1 MDGWGFL
8 RWFNV
13 ELNGYRRLLREF
25 VICLGS
31 LSAKMGVKFQ
41 LSFSELVF
49 KVRLLRLFGINIE
62 HFFIDDE
69 NLSLCRVY
77 SVFRVCSVCR
87 VCNVDLLCGGSGF
100 FSVNG
105 LFGMHGL
112 YSTSFGLLWGS
123 DTLCDNFEW
132 CLLFWFNFSSRCL
145 GFCNMTNG
153 LWCRARRG
161 RTIQYYIVRNLHVIG
176 YRRVIK
182 S

>member
-1 MDGWGFL
+1 M
-8 RWFNV
+8 
-13 ELNGYRRLLREF
+13 REF

-112 YSTSFGLLWGS
+112 YSTSFGLL
-123 DTLCDNFEW
+123 
-132 CLLFWFNFSSRCL
+132 
-145 GFCNMTNG
+145 
-153 LWCRARRG
+153 
-161 RTIQYYIVRNLHVIG
+161 
-176 YRRVIK
+176 
-182 S
+182 